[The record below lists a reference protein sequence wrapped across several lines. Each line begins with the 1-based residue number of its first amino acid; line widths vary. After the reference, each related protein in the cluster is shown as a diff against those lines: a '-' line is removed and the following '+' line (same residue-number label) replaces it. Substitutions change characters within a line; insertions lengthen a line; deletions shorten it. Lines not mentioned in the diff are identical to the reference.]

1 MTDTIAPLTENE
13 HAVLMLAAQGQA
25 MLAIGRWKDA
35 TEELYQRGLLNQQT
49 APGGGPEYF
58 ITHYGKQALKK
69 YHNAE
74 ASEGARISSTI
85 TNVQDNIRSGIARA
99 VEFFVQAARQSSMV
113 TGEAPEAAL
122 IKWIAV
128 CQEEALKRL
137 RK

>member
-1 MTDTIAPLTENE
+1 MTDIIAPLSVDEHTVLELANE
-13 HAVLMLAAQGQA
+13 GQA

-35 TEELYQRGLLNQQT
+35 TEALYARGLLNQQT

-69 YHNAE
+69 FESSEAAE
-74 ASEGARISSTI
+74 GGRIITTIAS
-85 TNVQDNIRSGIARA
+85 VQANIRSGVTRA
-99 VEFFVQAARQSSMV
+99 AEFFAQAARQSAEV
-113 TGEAPEAAL
+113 TGEAPESAL

-137 RK
+137 RQ